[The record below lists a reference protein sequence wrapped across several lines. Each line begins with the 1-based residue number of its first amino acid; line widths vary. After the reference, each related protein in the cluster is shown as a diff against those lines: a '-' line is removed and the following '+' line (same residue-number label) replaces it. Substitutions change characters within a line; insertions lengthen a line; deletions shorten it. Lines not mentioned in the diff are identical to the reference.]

1 MVKVIYRHIM
11 SLAFGVIFFFCLASC
26 KEEQENNEK
35 RILVFSKTEGFR
47 HQSIPDGIEALQNL
61 GKENGFEVDTSENSK
76 LFTEGNLKNYS
87 SIVFLNTTGDIL
99 DQAQKAAF
107 ERYIQAGGGFLGIHS
122 ATDTEYN
129 WPWYGK
135 LVGGYFNGHPEI
147 QDAVIDVIDKEHPST
162 EHLPD
167 KWKRKDEWYNFKNLN
182 PEVKVLATL
191 NESSYKGGKNPDHHP
206 IVWYHEF
213 DGGRSFYTGGGH
225 TSESYQDSVFLQH
238 LLGALQWT
246 MGGFSLEFSKA
257 KYLKVNEEDRF
268 SKMVLRERL
277 DEPVDRVVMDD
288 GRIIF
293 IERGGAVK
301 IYFPEENE
309 TTTIASIPVNLSS
322 NTHGGGKTEDGLLG
336 FAIDPD
342 FKKNGF
348 IYLYYSPIGN
358 DFNNILS
365 RFILNGDYLDVESE
379 VVLLEVPVQKTEC
392 CQTGGAI
399 AFDREGNLSISTG
412 DTTFLLLQNTYL

>member
-1 MVKVIYRHIM
+1 M
-11 SLAFGVIFFFCLASC
+11 SFAYCFVFFFCLASC
-26 KEEQENNEK
+26 KQEQESKEK

-47 HQSIPDGIEALQNL
+47 HQSIPDGIEALKNL
-61 GKENGFEVDTSENSK
+61 GKENGFEVDPSENSE
-76 LFTEGNLKNYS
+76 LFTEANLKNYS
-87 SIVFLNTTGDIL
+87 TIVFLNTTGDIL

-162 EHLPD
+162 AHLPD
-167 KWKRKDEWYNFKNLN
+167 KWKRKDEWYNFKSLN

-225 TSESYQDSVFLQH
+225 TSESYQESVFLQH

-246 MGGFSLEFSKA
+246 MGGNSLDFSKA
-257 KYLKVNEEDRF
+257 RSLEVTEEDRF
-268 SKMVLRERL
+268 SKMVSSERL
-277 DEPVDRVVMDD
+277 SEPVNKVVMDD

-293 IERGGAVK
+293 IERSGAVK
-301 IYFPEENE
+301 IYSPEENE
-309 TTTIASIPVNLSS
+309 ATTIASIPVNFSS
-322 NTHGGGKTEDGLLG
+322 NTDGENTEDGLLG
-336 FAIDPD
+336 FVIDPD

-348 IYLYYSPIGN
+348 IYLYYSPLGN

-379 VVLLEVPVQKTEC
+379 VVLLEVPVQKKEY
-392 CQTGGAI
+392 CQTRGSI
-399 AFDREGNLSISTG
+399 AFDTEGNLSVSTG
-412 DTTFLLLQNTYL
+412 DTTFLLNQNAYL